1 MVEGTAEGQ
10 DAESVERTVFPK
22 MREEREREEQGER
35 CPWRASSIFGVGG
48 YSWVIGQSAFSVRKD
63 EGMVHAEAY
72 SSSSFGHS
80 HERGSRTASET
91 LSEHG
96 NDDWRLGTD
105 GDGTHLIDF
114 RVVY

>member
-1 MVEGTAEGQ
+1 
-10 DAESVERTVFPK
+10 
-22 MREEREREEQGER
+22 MRR
-35 CPWRASSIFGVGG
+35 
-48 YSWVIGQSAFSVRKD
+48 SAFSVRKD
-63 EGMVHAEAY
+63 EGKAHVEAY

-80 HERGSRTASET
+80 HERGLRTALET

-114 RVVY
+114 RVVYQHAPGGPLLEFDMVDYCGGAEL